1 MVFYQAFLYHFCI
14 QLGRY
19 KVYEG
24 AQGYE
29 VEG

>member
-1 MVFYQAFLYHFCI
+1 MYSIMYSYIQSCI
-14 QLGRY
+14 QLGIC
-19 KVYEG
+19 KVYKG